1 MTAETKQPW
10 QMSGQDKAYLDP
22 LLDAL
27 TFLSKWHGNPVARDE
42 LAAGLPLVDNR
53 FTPDLFLRAASRAGL
68 SARLLKQDLAT
79 ISNVLLPAVLLLNH
93 GNTVLLAG
101 IDGEMARVILPE
113 SGEGE
118 ALLPLAE
125 LAESYLGYA
134 LFVKPKV
141 RFDERSPSSIEY
153 KSKHWFWGTLKL
165 SWRIYRDVLVASF
178 LISVFA
184 LASPLFTM
192 NVYDRVVPNH
202 ATDTLWVL
210 AIGVILVFAFDF
222 ILRQLR
228 SHFLDVAGKKS
239 EILISAKILERVMG
253 VKLSARPPSVGSF
266 SRHLQEFDAIRDFIT
281 SATITAVIDVPFTLI
296 FFIIIGMLGGWM
308 VVIPLLLVSII
319 VLFSFWI
326 QGAMREAVEESG
338 RMASVKNAT
347 LVEALSGLETIK
359 LTGAEGQM
367 QQRWEMANGHIAE
380 WNAKTRR
387 QATSVSSLVTLC
399 MQLNSVFLIIF
410 GVYLIDAGQL
420 SMGGLIACVMLSSRA
435 FQPMAQLAQL
445 ATRFNQTQSAFFML
459 ESIMSLPQERP
470 EEKRFLFRDTLQGN
484 MTLKDITFCYPDAE
498 NPALSQINLNI
509 KAKEKVAII
518 GRIGSGKSTLGK
530 LITAMYE
537 PSKGHILFDDVDS
550 RQLSPAHIRH
560 MMGVVPQDITLFYG
574 TLRDNLTLGA
584 PWVGDEVIL
593 RAAQLAGVSEFA
605 SRHPQGMDMRIAERG
620 SNLSGG
626 QRQAVILARAL
637 LLDPPILVL
646 DEPTAS
652 MDNTSEVRL
661 RAKLQ
666 NELSDKTLI
675 LITHKS
681 SMLALVDRLI
691 VVDQGRIVADGPKAV
706 VQEALRSGRLQVD
719 R

>member
-537 PSKGHILFDDVDS
+537 PSKGHILFDGVDS